1 MRNGAVYTCLMDEL
15 MTCSRCGGFLSA
27 TAAVCPHCDARQTR
41 ARRRRIGVLI
51 GLAGSAS
58 LGLTMMACY
67 GAPPCEP
74 GTAGCGKQPD
84 AAGTSTDGAGPD
96 GGAAH

>member
-1 MRNGAVYTCLMDEL
+1 MDQL
-15 MTCSRCGGFLSA
+15 IQCSRCAGFLGSHSE
-27 TAAVCPHCDARQTR
+27 VCPHCEAPPARGR
-41 ARRRRIGVLI
+41 GRRWVAFL

-74 GTAGCGKQPD
+74 DTEGCKTNTTQDAGG
-84 AAGTSTDGAGPD
+84 GDGGPD
-96 GGAAH
+96 GGAAS